1 MIETA
6 TNKVTNE
13 QQIFKYNLNLYL
25 YFYIYKIYLYIFFI
39 FNLSKHF

>member
-13 QQIFKYNLNLYL
+13 QQIFKCNLNLYL